1 MEEVLLPPTLPLPL
15 PLQLRLPSLSPSP
28 LLSMVILQETQG
40 FVYQNQSLLK

>member
-15 PLQLRLPSLSPSP
+15 PLQLRLPSLSPSV
-28 LLSMVILQETQG
+28 SMVILQETQV